1 MLKKTNTN
9 TRNVPRPNYP
19 NRRRPTHP
27 APHATTH
34 SAPHSAT
41 PRPHNQ
47 PTLGMRPAPAA
58 ISRPVAAFSGKPGQ
72 PTLKIIVLGG
82 LEEVGRNMTLLEYGD
97 DIVIVD
103 MGLQFPEEDMPG
115 IDYIIPDITY
125 LKDKLKNIR
134 GVIITHGHYDHI
146 GAVSH
151 LMPALGNPPIY
162 TAKLTA
168 GLLKK
173 RHEEY
178 SKIPLDFRIIDP
190 DKDRVKLGNF
200 FVEFFRV
207 NHNIPDSFGVVFNTP
222 LGTVIHTGD
231 FKVDFAPIN
240 DKPIDLNRIAQIGGR
255 GVLALMSDST
265 DAPSSGYQIS
275 ESEITDDLETIF
287 AQAKGRIIVGSFASL
302 INRIQ
307 QVITLTE
314 NHGRKLLLE
323 GRSMNSNVE
332 IAHQLGYLKIKPGT
346 IIEQGAFSKLP
357 DNKVVILGSGAQG
370 EKNAVLKRMVNGE
383 HRFLSV
389 NKGDTVI
396 FSSSVIP
403 GNERTIQGLKD
414 SFYKQGAKVFHY
426 KLLDVHAGG
435 HAKQEDLKLMLRL
448 VKPKYFIPIEANH
461 FMLCIHGEVAESIG
475 FPKENIFI
483 AANGQVMEFSRQQR
497 EVVGKLTDK
506 KVPTEYVM
514 VDGLGVG
521 DVSNIVLRDRRM
533 MADDGMFVVI
543 VTVKRN
549 TGELVGSPDI
559 ISRGFVHMKE
569 SKTLIEESRTL
580 VKKICADKNK
590 GTPSDPMEIKNNL
603 RDGIGQFLYKKTERR
618 PMVLPVVIEV

>member
-1 MLKKTNTN
+1 MSPQRGTHPNPQRTTSPHGN
-9 TRNVPRPNYP
+9 RPP
-19 NRRRPTHP
+19 NIRPTRP
-27 APHATTH
+27 TTATT
-34 SAPHSAT
+34 APSMAT
-41 PRPHNQ
+41 FP
-47 PTLGMRPAPAA
+47 
-58 ISRPVAAFSGKPGQ
+58 GKHGQ
-72 PTLKIIVLGG
+72 PALKIIVLGG

-103 MGLQFPEEDMPG
+103 MGLQFPEEDMLG

-125 LKDKLKNIR
+125 LKNKLKKIR

-151 LMPALGNPPIY
+151 LIPALGNPPIY
-162 TAKLTA
+162 TARLTA
-168 GLLKK
+168 GLIKK

-178 SKIPLDFRIIDP
+178 SKTPLDFRIVDP
-190 DKDRVKLGNF
+190 DKDRIKLGNF

-222 LGTVIHTGD
+222 LGTIIHTGD
-231 FKVDFAPIN
+231 FKVDFSPIN
-240 DKPIDLNRIAQIGGR
+240 DKPIDLNRVAQIGGR

-265 DAPSSGYQIS
+265 DAEHTGYQIS
-275 ESEITDDLETIF
+275 ESEITDDLGTIF
-287 AQAKGRIIVGSFASL
+287 AQAKGRVIVGSFASL

-307 QVITLTE
+307 QVFTLAE
-314 NHGRKLLLE
+314 KYGRKVLLE

-332 IAHQLGYLKIKPGT
+332 IARQLGYLHIKPGT

-357 DNKVVILGSGAQG
+357 ENKVVILGSGAQG
-370 EKNAVLKRMVNGE
+370 EKNAVLKRMVNKE
-383 HRFLSV
+383 HRFLTV
-389 NKGDTVI
+389 QQGDTVI

-426 KLLDVHAGG
+426 KLMDVHAGG
-435 HAKQEDLKLMLRL
+435 HAKQEDLKLILRL
-448 VKPKYFIPIEANH
+448 FKPKYFIPIEANH
-461 FMLCIHGEVAESIG
+461 FMLRIHGEVAEGIG

-483 AANGQVMEFSRQQR
+483 AANGQVMEFTRSQR
-497 EVVGKLTDK
+497 EVVGRLTDV

-521 DVSNIVLRDRRM
+521 DVSNVVLRDRRM

-549 TGELVGSPDI
+549 TGELIGSPDI
-559 ISRGFVHMKE
+559 ISRGFVYMKE
-569 SKTLIEESRTL
+569 NKSLIDESRNL
-580 VKKICADKNK
+580 VKKICQDKNK
-590 GTPSDPMEIKNNL
+590 ATAADPMEIKNNL
-603 RDGIGQFLYKKTERR
+603 RDGIGQFLYKKTQRR